1 MGISAAHSRFQRY
14 QLILN
19 LSTVGL
25 VLLQFL
31 LVSDPVYDAGSFVNH
46 LLFTVPIIFT
56 TIFYFLHAR
65 KLKQFQRL
73 WQLSTL
79 TVLLSWM
86 TSHFGIWNTFVSS
99 NWSGSYDLGTYF
111 EASINVPL
119 TQTMISILIIG
130 NIGVILST
138 WITHTRRT
146 RKQVYSPV
154 HEACQCSY

>member
-1 MGISAAHSRFQRY
+1 MEISAENSQFWRY
-14 QLILN
+14 QLILG

-25 VLLQFL
+25 VVLQRL
-31 LVSDPVYDAGSFVNH
+31 TVSDPVYEAGSSVNH

-56 TIFYFLHAR
+56 TILYFLHAR
-65 KLKQFQRL
+65 KLKHFQRL

-79 TVLLSWM
+79 IVLLSWM
-86 TSHFGIWNTFVSS
+86 TSHFGIWNTFISS
-99 NWSGSYDLGTYF
+99 NWSGSYHLGTYF

-146 RKQVYSPV
+146 RTQAYPPL
-154 HEACQCSY
+154 HDACQSSC